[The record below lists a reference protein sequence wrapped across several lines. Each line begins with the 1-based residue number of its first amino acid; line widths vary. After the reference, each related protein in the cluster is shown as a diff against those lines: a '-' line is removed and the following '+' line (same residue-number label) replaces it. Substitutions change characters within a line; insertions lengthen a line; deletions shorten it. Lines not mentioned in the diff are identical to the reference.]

1 MTRDNNGGWFDDR
14 PQQATLDV
22 GDAAQRTAR
31 RAERGGEIAGTEA
44 FVDVSEATIDP
55 GEQTALVETAEM
67 IEGQADLFGGDATV
81 VDTPDWTEPAV
92 EAEPVPFEENIA
104 AAEQAGVLEPIGPNG
119 DAEHAP
125 ADVFEPDPIEIEF
138 HSLDAANAARDRYP
152 DALDDSDTRRTK
164 MVRVWGHAPDDVVDA
179 IALEAAESR
188 AHVADQFGQVELTR
202 AERAQLEDRRDWD
215 GRMLFHAQSAKA
227 VLQGSGVD
235 DWIAYYDPQLT
246 VDEHRSIAEQAR
258 RDERGARMDEH
269 AREGAFEAM
278 VAGAVGAPVQQ
289 RQRASD
295 AVIELCMEISGE
307 HDSEV
312 FRAILAGE
320 HPGVSNARIRRAK
333 ETIEDIRAEFGHE
346 FVERA
351 AEECHRERRPAPEP
365 LDPVRFERDARTGW
379 FTPPDPRPDPVVGV
393 DRSAATGQFVTQER
407 EPAGV
412 GRGENSGRFWPF

>member
-1 MTRDNNGGWFDDR
+1 MPQDNNGGWFDDR

-31 RAERGGEIAGTEA
+31 RAERGGEIVGSEA
-44 FVDVSEATIDP
+44 FVDVDEPTIDP
-55 GEQTALVETAEM
+55 GEQTPLVETSET
-67 IEGQADLFGGDATV
+67 IEGQADLLGGEATV
-81 VDTPDWTEPAV
+81 TDTPDWSGPTV
-92 EAEPVPFEENIA
+92 EPVPLEENIA

-125 ADVFEPDPIEIEF
+125 PDVFEPDPIEIEF
-138 HSLDAANAARDRYP
+138 HSLDGANAARDRYP
-152 DALDDSDTRRTK
+152 DALDDSDSRRTK
-164 MVRVWGHAPDDVVDA
+164 TVRIWGNAPDDVVDA
-179 IALEAAESR
+179 IALEATESR
-188 AHVADQFGQVELTR
+188 AHLADQFGQVELTR

-269 AREGAFEAM
+269 AREGAFDAM
-278 VAGAVGAPVQQ
+278 AAGAVGAPVQQ
-289 RQRASD
+289 RQHASD
-295 AVIELCMEISGE
+295 AVIEHCMEISDE
-307 HDSEV
+307 HDPEV

-320 HPGVSNARIRRAK
+320 DPGVSNARIRRAK

-379 FTPPDPRPDPVVGV
+379 FTPPNPQPDPVLGV
-393 DRSAATGQFVTQER
+393 DRSADTGLFVTQDR
-407 EPAGV
+407 VPAGV
-412 GRGENSGRFWPF
+412 GRGTETGRFWTW